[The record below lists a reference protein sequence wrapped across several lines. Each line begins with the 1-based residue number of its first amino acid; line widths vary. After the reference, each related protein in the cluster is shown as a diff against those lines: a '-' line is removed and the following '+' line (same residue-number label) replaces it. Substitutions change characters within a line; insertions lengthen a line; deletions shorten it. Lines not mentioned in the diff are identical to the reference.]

1 MSSVWPTWP
10 DGSGEHQCQL
20 AGWVTWVN
28 DFQPSCLGDLV
39 KSPWVTG
46 SLVLQVNTIV
56 NWLAWLV
63 KLTSLLVIW
72 SGEQLHLFG
81 LSD

>member
-1 MSSVWPTWP
+1 MSSVGHTWP
-10 DGSGEHQCQL
+10 DWSGEHQCQL

-28 DFQPSCLGDLV
+28 DFQPSWLGDLV

-46 SLVLQVNTIV
+46 NLVLQVNTIA

-63 KLTSLLVIW
+63 K
-72 SGEQLHLFG
+72 
-81 LSD
+81 